1 MTRRRTFLETAGVV
15 GSTVAVA
22 GCLGLGGEPFNDG
35 EIDFNVS
42 PSVPQEDLEVQY
54 SPVREF
60 LSEEFDRTTK
70 MNLADNY
77 SAVIEALG
85 SGTTDVAET
94 GPLAAALGVN
104 DDSAEII
111 LQRKGYGTWTYKSI
125 IAVRTD
131 SDIEDVADIEGKSVA
146 FSDPLSTSGALYP
159 LYNIS
164 QAGVDIGNLP
174 EGNGSE
180 AAFDAVFAG
189 GHVSAYE
196 QLVQGQVEAAGM
208 GGFVRDT
215 AAGPSPEDFEN
226 DARTIAESSGL
237 PRAPIVVSPE
247 LSDERTETL
256 QQAFIDAPQEIYWGA
271 DSEEG
276 SDDDLWFD
284 DVREA
289 GVDRYQSVVN
299 VATELGVGTGVFESN

>member
-131 SDIEDVADIEGKSVA
+131 SDVEDVADIEGTSVA

-189 GHVSAYE
+189 GHVSSYE
-196 QLVQGQVEAAGM
+196 QLVQGQVEVAGM

-215 AAGPSPEDFEN
+215 AAGPSPEEFEN
-226 DARTIAESSGL
+226 DARTLAESTGL

-247 LSDERTETL
+247 LSEDRTETL

-271 DSEEG
+271 DGEEG
-276 SDDDLWFD
+276 TDDDLWFD
-284 DVREA
+284 DVRESD
-289 GVDRYQSVVN
+289 VEEYQSVVD